1 MAPINIKQF
10 TWVPESK
17 TLVTEAS
24 YFTLPNLQTMVT
36 EGFEVMNFD
45 TGNKRTFT
53 YVDTDHDGCRAHD
66 GEEVHGW
73 NFKSSDGIKVLI
85 IND

>member
-10 TWVPESK
+10 TWVPGSK
-17 TLVTEAS
+17 TLVKEAS
-24 YFTLPNLQTMVT
+24 DFTLPNLQTMIT
-36 EGFEVMNFD
+36 EGFEVMNLD

-53 YVDTDHDGCRAHD
+53 YVDTDHDG
-66 GEEVHGW
+66 EEVHGW
-73 NFKSSDGIKVLI
+73 NFKSPDGIKVLI